1 MPPLRPARRS
11 WRNWFYLGA
20 GTAITVIL
28 LFWALRDISL
38 PLVWQSLRQAHWGWL
53 FVGWLAYLASYWL
66 RAQRWGIL
74 LAARGQAGR
83 DRSRLAAT
91 FIGFGA
97 SSVLPSYVG
106 EIMRGM
112 VLKRLDG
119 IPVEASLGSIVAERL
134 LDLGVVLFLLILPLW
149 LGALPERSLQGLPL
163 GSIGGVILLT
173 WSLCFLAAGWP
184 RLVTSW
190 VGQILKKFGLGRRVQ
205 VNAERCVYGF
215 LEGLTALR
223 QLRRSLVALCITLL
237 IWGLNGITYWTG
249 LLAFDI
255 TSPGGLGALLV
266 QSCTALAIALPSSP
280 GYIGP
285 FEAGVRFAL
294 NLYAIPVNVIAGYTL
309 AMRLSMFVTTPIVA
323 WAIATRLGL
332 TLTEL
337 NPRKSG
343 ISSTSE

>member
-1 MPPLRPARRS
+1 MSPLRSARKS

-20 GTAITVIL
+20 GTTITVIL

-53 FVGWLAYLASYWL
+53 FVGWLAYLSSYWL
-66 RAQRWGIL
+66 RAKRWGIL

-119 IPVEASLGSIVAERL
+119 IPIEASLGSIVAERL
-134 LDLGVVLFLLILPLW
+134 LDLGVVLFLLVLPLW

-163 GSIGGVILLT
+163 ASIGGVILLI
-173 WSLCFLAAGWP
+173 WFLCFLAAGWP
-184 RLVTSW
+184 RSVASW
-190 VGQILKKFGLGRRVQ
+190 VGQIFKKLGLGRRVQ
-205 VNAERCVYGF
+205 ATIERQIYGF
-215 LEGLTALR
+215 LEGLAALR
-223 QLRRSLVALCITLL
+223 QVQRSLIALGMTLL

-255 TSPGGLGALLV
+255 TSPGWLGALLV

-285 FEAGVRFAL
+285 FEAGVKFAL
-294 NLYAIPVNVIAGYTL
+294 NLYAIPINVIVGYTL
-309 AMRLSMFVTTPIVA
+309 AMRLSMYVMTPIVA
-323 WAIATRLGL
+323 WTIATRLGL
-332 TLTEL
+332 TLAEL
-337 NPRKSG
+337 NPQKSR
-343 ISSTSE
+343 TSNPSE